1 MIATELRKSPRIRC
15 RLIVDRLG
23 PTIDMSAGG
32 LRVLTANPQPAGGEV
47 RLVFQLPESEET
59 VQCHGCVTH
68 VTQSEIDK
76 DLFEM
81 GIQYQRMMTRNREA
95 IELYV
100 QQRAEED
107 ARD

>member
-1 MIATELRKSPRIRC
+1 MITTELRRHPRIRC

-32 LRVLTANPQPAGGEV
+32 MRVLSANPQPKGAEV
-47 RLVFQLPESEET
+47 RLAFQLPESEET
-59 VQCHGCVTH
+59 VLCHGCVTH
-68 VTQSEIDK
+68 VTQSEIDH
-76 DLFEM
+76 DLYEM